1 MAFCFKTCT
10 FALFVAIIL
19 FFIEISFFH
28 LSPVR
33 FQDFEMYLESNFKL
47 PIVRFCLVIWGQLNS
62 LSADWTFLTYMLVF
76 SLTCDTK
83 VAGLRQRFY
92 HSVAP
97 GGLAGD
103 RRGVVPASGFSFS
116 AHEIWKVIKEN
127 KDLDLPAHKVTS
139 WISFLWWIL
148 LTIYCAVIGSDND
161 PFVYRS
167 WWLLYVVKKLQ
178 MKSIQVLLQTRYLFF
193 ILFSLEMYLN
203 LVNVLCIRTS

>member
-1 MAFCFKTCT
+1 MHYLLLSFYFLLKLVFSICPLSDSK
-10 FALFVAIIL
+10 IL
-19 FFIEISFFH
+19 RCI
-28 LSPVR
+28 L
-33 FQDFEMYLESNFKL
+33 SNFKL

-76 SLTCDTK
+76 SLTFDTK
-83 VAGLRQRFY
+83 VASLRQRFY

-193 ILFSLEMYLN
+193 ILFSLKMYLN